1 MQNRSVR
8 HAPNSQLTQTKNRSY
23 FSSDSKP
30 GEFAELLVRR

>member
-23 FSSDSKP
+23 SSDSKP